1 MDMNTSKRGIKN
13 KTFLALVYLLVLLWL
28 ELFVPAWTLDFF
40 QAWTYWLIYSTSLIV
55 ITSYLVLVK
64 KDIRLLE
71 TRMKVSPLAEKEKSQ
86 KIIQIF
92 GNIFWI
98 FLLIVPGIDHR
109 YHWSNVPLYLVI
121 AGDIFVLLGF
131 TIIFLALKENSFASN
146 IIEIDR
152 EQKVITTGPY
162 RIIRHPMY
170 LGGLLLL
177 FTPLALGSYWALF
190 FSLLLFIKIVIR
202 ILYEEKFLMKNL
214 SGYKEY
220 CKKTGHRLIPYIW

>member
-1 MDMNTSKRGIKN
+1 MNTSKRGIKN